1 MSERWYYSP
10 ENQEDW
16 SYFARITGCSIE
28 LTRQFIFNSRNEVC
42 KQTICRNAKR
52 DTGCRETRPMWP
64 HRSNSIVG
72 LTQMEFVEFCSN
84 AELPMCRIKWVDL
97 AQWKVRHLNRA
108 TLCGIWLIKKTA
120 PWFRFI
126 CDLSCTLWRHFAW
139 LGWTSSFYSVVSER
153 VFFLFWS
160 KNWIKCYANITVGL
174 VYLDTAFVLVTL

>member
-28 LTRQFIFNSRNEVC
+28 LTRQFIFNSRKEVC

-52 DTGCRETRPMWP
+52 DTGCRETRPMWL

-97 AQWKVRHLNRA
+97 AQWNVRHLNRA

-139 LGWTSSFYSVVSER
+139 LGWTSSFHSIVSER
-153 VFFLFWS
+153 VFFKFWS
-160 KNWIKCYANITVGL
+160 KNWMKCYANITVAGL
-174 VYLDTAFVLVTL
+174 FI